1 MSTKQVSTRRRFF
14 GQAAALSVP
23 LAGSAALA
31 GAEPSA
37 ATDAAA
43 ARLAV
48 LEDANAIRALQR
60 AYARLVNGGAH
71 EEAAQLFVDPA
82 AAPRDAG
89 LRRLAADRFAADEVV
104 AVASDGESATTRLDC
119 TAEIETAI
127 DGGHTLVDMLRAQG
141 EGVLRAVE
149 HRVLEGAYVKQG
161 GTWKIV
167 GVALRSA

>member
-1 MSTKQVSTRRRFF
+1 MSTKQLSTRRRFF

-23 LAGSAALA
+23 LAGATALA
-31 GAEPSA
+31 GIPRTA
-37 ATDAAA
+37 ADDAA
-43 ARLAV
+43 ARLAA
-48 LEDANAIRALQR
+48 LEDANAIRALQKT
-60 AYARLVNGGAH
+60 YARLLNGGAH

-119 TAEIETAI
+119 TAEIEIAI
-127 DGGHTLVDMLRAQG
+127 DGGYTLVDMLRAQG

-167 GVALRSA
+167 RVALRSA